1 MSDKLNPDLD
11 YPEKDMST
19 METEQQL
26 LALLDRH
33 LRSTEQTIARLEVRV
48 EAALNRME
56 ARLDAVG
63 TRFDNSLSEVRRDF
77 TAHGQRQFYVQ
88 LLLVIV
94 VAALGG
100 ANLYVQSHG
109 MQVGT
114 GAGVQA
120 VQPVNPAEHPAG
132 LPAIDHAPT
141 QDALVQSPGYNPT
154 NSLSAQY
161 PATPLPIGLTAP
173 AIPDL

>member
-1 MSDKLNPDLD
+1 MSDTLKPDLD

-26 LALLDRH
+26 LGLLDRH

-63 TRFDNSLSEVRRDF
+63 TRFDSSLSEVRRDF
-77 TAHGQRQFYVQ
+77 MAHGQRQFFVQ

-100 ANLYVQSHG
+100 ANLYIQSHG
-109 MQVGT
+109 MQVAT

-120 VQPVNPAEHPAG
+120 VQPVSPAEPPAVP
-132 LPAIDHAPT
+132 LSTDHAPT
-141 QDALVQSPGYNPT
+141 QDALEQSPAHNAT
-154 NSLSAQY
+154 NSSGQ
-161 PATPLPIGLTAP
+161 
-173 AIPDL
+173 